1 MAHHFFAIGKD
12 NRYNLGAVAAAPV
25 HRRGACRMTATVE
38 VPTKEGPKE
47 VKVTSVLHRPP
58 WFQQQVER
66 QQRKQ
71 KNLFGRIADQL
82 RSLMS
87 RPK

>member
-1 MAHHFFAIGKD
+1 MARTFNAIGKG
-12 NRYNLGAVAAAPV
+12 NKYYPNGGQQLPYHGGHGPA
-25 HRRGACRMTATVE
+25 ATVE

-71 KNLFGRIADQL
+71 KNLFGRIADKL
-82 RSLMS
+82 RSLMN

>member
-12 NRYNLGAVAAAPV
+12 NRYNLGAGAAAPV
-25 HRRGACRMTATVE
+25 HHRGAGRSTATVE
-38 VPTKEGPKE
+38 VPTKKGPKE

-71 KNLFGRIADQL
+71 KNLFGRIADKL
-82 RSLMS
+82 RSLMN
-87 RPK
+87 RPE